1 VGLTTQKLLVQKHD
15 LEISVPFFK
24 VRSVFTR
31 REYVYNLASFLN
43 FFLALKSILRL
54 MLAFS

>member
-1 VGLTTQKLLVQKHD
+1 MGLTIQKLLVQKHD
-15 LEISVPFFK
+15 LERSVPFFK